1 MSHRSAPKLT
11 PEQRQE
17 ITRRVLAGETSASL
31 AKEFGVTPQCV
42 SLIKNKALHP
52 ERFLKKAE
60 AKMTRKLTR
69 AEHAKFI
76 KILSTSTPEEQRLI
90 PAREKWALDHGR
102 QLIKRLFKK
111 NPSKRLLMECME
123 PYMPKRS
130 EFKFG
135 KPQPPKKHH
144 VNQLDPELA
153 KDKDYVKYYLSPICE
168 QIAWREYEL
177 ALADWNER
185 FAHEEEDDGA
195 PAEIPAPAP
204 SQQQPAAAAPV
215 ELTPRL
221 RVGKHAKSKGS
232 PFTPAKR
239 KKKRR

>member
-17 ITRRVLAGETSASL
+17 ITRRVLAGESVVALSQ
-31 AKEFGVTPQCV
+31 EFGVTRQCV
-42 SLIKNKALHP
+42 SLLKNKVLDP

-60 AKMTRKLTR
+60 ARMTRKLTR
-69 AEHAKFI
+69 AEMAKFI
-76 KILSTSTPEEQRLI
+76 KILSTSTPEKQGLI

-102 QLIKRLFKK
+102 QLIQRLFKK
-111 NPSKRLLMECME
+111 NPSKRLLTECME

-144 VNQLDPELA
+144 INQLDPELA

-168 QIAWREYEL
+168 QIAWREYEI
-177 ALADWNER
+177 ALADWEER
-185 FAHEEEDDGA
+185 FAHEEE
-195 PAEIPAPAP
+195 AEESAKSARPAPD
-204 SQQQPAAAAPV
+204 SVKSSTPAAPPDLV
-215 ELTPRL
+215 PRL